1 MSELYIILTIVDAIE
16 NKRQGV
22 IASAISTLTGLITD
36 YQKSTPRCSRSG
48 DSAFRCDAMVL
59 GALIKSSISIGL
71 WPPPAPP
78 FTDISFCALSGKI
91 RQMKVPTLCD
101 TTGQTQERYGS
112 RNISGHYRYES
123 PACIGPCGIEESIEA
138 SLGSL
143 EDQLCGLDISTFKA

>member
-1 MSELYIILTIVDAIE
+1 M
-16 NKRQGV
+16 

-36 YQKSTPRCSRSG
+36 YQKSTPRCPRSG

-78 FTDISFCALSGKI
+78 FTGISFCALTKQI

-101 TTGQTQERYGS
+101 TTGQTDERYGS
-112 RNISGHYRYES
+112 RNNYDRYGYKS
-123 PACIGPCGIEESIEA
+123 FAHIGLCGIKESIEA
-138 SLGSL
+138 SLRSL
-143 EDQLCGLDISTFKA
+143 EDQLCEPDISTFKA

>member
-1 MSELYIILTIVDAIE
+1 M
-16 NKRQGV
+16 

-36 YQKSTPRCSRSG
+36 YQKSKPRCLRSR
-48 DSAFRCDAMVL
+48 DSAFQCDAMVL
-59 GALIKSSISIGL
+59 GALIKSSVSIGL

-78 FTDISFCALSGKI
+78 FTGISFCTLSGQI

-112 RNISGHYRYES
+112 RYIYDH
-123 PACIGPCGIEESIEA
+123 IGLCGIKESIKA
-138 SLGSL
+138 SLRSL